1 MGYSIMQLF
10 TKIFQC
16 LSIQEFHLFTRPCK
30 RTTCLQSVKL
40 HFQILFFPLKQ
51 LNFCPWLYSEMLSYT
66 NSHNSVV
73 LTLECFVTVA
83 SCCYSVLCQSILV
96 KFHPQGGCRDKHL
109 FSTPVLFV
117 CVHCAWCVSVAVCAY
132 NWCARTCC
140 ASVMYSKPGRQ
151 TVCSHLR
158 SLLNSG
164 FFLTCIQWC
173 TAGYQSPCNVLCHQL
188 CNIRLL
194 ACISLFVCIDDS
206 LGTTIKFCR
215 HGDGILMYI
224 C

>member
-1 MGYSIMQLF
+1 
-10 TKIFQC
+10 
-16 LSIQEFHLFTRPCK
+16 
-30 RTTCLQSVKL
+30 
-40 HFQILFFPLKQ
+40 
-51 LNFCPWLYSEMLSYT
+51 MLSYT

-164 FFLTCIQWC
+164 FFTCIQSLQDTSHHAMC
-173 TAGYQSPCNVLCHQL
+173 YVI
-188 CNIRLL
+188 IRLL
-194 ACISLFVCIDDS
+194 ACIRLTMGRLSNFVVMVMV
-206 LGTTIKFCR
+206 F
-215 HGDGILMYI
+215 
-224 C
+224 